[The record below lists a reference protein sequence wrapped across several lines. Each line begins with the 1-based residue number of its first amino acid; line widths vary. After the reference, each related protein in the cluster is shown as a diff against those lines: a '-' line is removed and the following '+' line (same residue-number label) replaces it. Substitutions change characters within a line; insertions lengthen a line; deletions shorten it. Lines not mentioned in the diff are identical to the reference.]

1 MPKKNSQ
8 VNSSLKI
15 LSAFLERIQVIEN
28 TQKDIL
34 LLLKKSLSST
44 QDQYL
49 KELARQVSLGNRKAL
64 KEYNRR
70 KEGHI

>member
-1 MPKKNSQ
+1 MSKKKSGNS
-8 VNSSLKI
+8 SSLKI

-34 LLLKKSLSST
+34 LLLKQGLLLN

-49 KELARQVSLGNRKAL
+49 KELARQVSHGNRGAL

-70 KEGHI
+70 KGNSV

>member
-1 MPKKNSQ
+1 MPKKNSK
-8 VNSSLKI
+8 VSSSLKI

-34 LLLKKSLSST
+34 LLLKKSLVST

>member
-1 MPKKNSQ
+1 MSKKNSK
-8 VNSSLKI
+8 VSSSLKI
-15 LSAFLERIQVIEN
+15 LSVFLERIQVIEN

-34 LLLKKSLSST
+34 LLLKKSLLTT

>member
-1 MPKKNSQ
+1 MPKKNSR
-8 VNSSLKI
+8 NLNSLKI
-15 LSAFLERIQVIEN
+15 LSAFLERIQIIEN

-34 LLLKKSLSST
+34 LLLKQNLSST

-49 KELARQVSLGNRKAL
+49 KELARQVSYGNKRAL

-70 KEGHI
+70 RVESI